1 MSSKFIPGGDPR
13 QQMKAQMEQRQP
25 DLSLGTDVVCEN
37 CGNLTF
43 QEVMLF
49 RMISALVSPDGK
61 AGIVPSP
68 TLACV
73 ACGHVNQMFRPSY
86 MRTETPKAPVEE
98 EKPKSGLI
106 LEK

>member
-1 MSSKFIPGGDPR
+1 MTSKFIPGGDPR
-13 QQMKAQMEQRQP
+13 QQLQQKQP

-43 QEVMLF
+43 QEVLLL
-49 RMISALVSPDGK
+49 RAISALVSPEGK

-73 ACGHVNQMFRPSY
+73 ACGHVNMGFRPAY
-86 MRTETPKAPVEE
+86 MRNEAPAPEPTTPEAP
-98 EKPKSGLI
+98 KPSLI